1 MENIRKYLFW
11 VVDFFQGGRIRSH
24 YQDVKFIME
33 NFESKKSR
41 ERRMDH
47 LMKLLKHAT
56 SSCDFYRQ
64 YNGYNSLSDFPIIN
78 KSILRENIKS
88 LKSNKFSRNKLYEIS
103 TSGSSGTPFT
113 TLQDKNKKHRN
124 TADTIYFKQ
133 RAGFEI
139 GYRLYYIR
147 KWFAMHTRSWW
158 TTYMRNIE
166 MVNVTDFN
174 DEYLFELIE
183 KLKKGNHRQVIIS
196 YASALKEICDFL
208 DRTNSRIVKNNLQ
221 CIIAVGEHLTE
232 ETRKSLKKYF
242 NVPILARYSNLENG
256 ILSLQLS
263 EKNNNLQINSASYFV
278 EILHPEKD
286 EPVKEGEIGR
296 VVVTDLFNYA
306 MPFIRYDTGDLG
318 SLISTDDYF
327 PGAPAFENVQGRRMD
342 AIYDTKGNIQSTYI
356 IFHLESYPKIKQF
369 QFIQEGQ
376 KDYTLVLNVE
386 KDFTF
391 ETAIVNLFK
400 SYLGEDA
407 VIKIKY
413 VEGIPQLSSGKR
425 RLTINN
431 YKG

>member
-1 MENIRKYLFW
+1 MRNRLFW
-11 VVDFFQGGRIRSH
+11 IVDYLKGGKVRSH
-24 YQDVKFIME
+24 YNDIKSIME
-33 NFESKKSR
+33 SFDSENSKNRR
-41 ERRMDH
+41 EKH
-47 LMKLLKHAT
+47 LKALLHHAT
-56 SSCDFYRQ
+56 NSCSFYKK
-64 YNGYNSLSDFPIIN
+64 YVGYTSLNDFPIIN
-78 KSILRENIKS
+78 KSIIRDGIRDIS
-88 LKSNKFSRNKLYEIS
+88 SSKFNRDDLYEMS

-113 TLQDKNKKHRN
+113 TLQNKNKKHRN

-147 KWFAMHTRSWW
+147 KWFAMHTRSRW

-166 MVNVTDFN
+166 MVNVTDFD
-174 DEYLFELIE
+174 DEYLSSFIKKIE
-183 KLKKGNHRQVIIS
+183 NDGQKQVIIS
-196 YASALKEICDFL
+196 YASALKEICNFL
-208 DRTNSRIVKNNLQ
+208 DDKKSGGVKNNLQ

-242 NVPILARYSNLENG
+242 NAPVLVRYSNLENG

-263 EKNNNLQINSASYFV
+263 EKTNNLQINSASYYV
-278 EILHPEKD
+278 EIVHPEKD

-296 VVVTDLFNYA
+296 IVVTDLFNYA

-318 SLISTDDYF
+318 SIISTDDYF
-327 PGAPAFENVQGRRMD
+327 PRAPAFKKVEGRRMD
-342 AIYDTKGNIQSTYI
+342 AIYDTKGNIQSSYI

-369 QFIQEGQ
+369 QFIQEAPR
-376 KDYTLVLNVE
+376 DYTLVLNVE
-386 KDFTF
+386 NNFASEID
-391 ETAIVNLFK
+391 IVSLFK

-407 VIKIKY
+407 NINIKY

-431 YKG
+431 HIG